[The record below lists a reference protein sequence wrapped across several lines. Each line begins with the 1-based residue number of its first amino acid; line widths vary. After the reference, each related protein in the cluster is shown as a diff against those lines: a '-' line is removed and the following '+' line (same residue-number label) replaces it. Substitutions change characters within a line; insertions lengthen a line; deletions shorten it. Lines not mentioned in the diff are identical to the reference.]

1 MGSLRRV
8 FGPAV
13 FLVSMVCLSAC
24 NIADRPNDQPT
35 DSPITQSMRRSSPR
49 AIADLQEAA
58 CYYKAGYALAPD
70 DLLGLRRLVE
80 VCAVLE
86 EAGVEDASC
95 QEAAERVAAGHGN
108 RGTEGHGEGETR
120 GSPAAVLWAGWL
132 ERTATAEPEHLVG
145 QELDSGWTFLG
156 YDVDEER
163 LIRGEPID
171 LLLYWEGPASA
182 HAGSERDGWY
192 RAGDRW
198 VQVLEGV
205 QNLASNGGF
214 ELGAEDGSP
223 TGFPGDMYRAD
234 PDTRGLVADSRAGR
248 RTTVALLDN
257 TAVYSRTSFAS
268 TWLPVNA
275 DRLYL
280 QAGWMK
286 SVGGNGYLGRRWA
299 GDIAEGVRPY
309 SYVAAGVTADDW
321 QPCAGLA
328 QPLEGATRCQIW
340 LLNYMAV
347 GRVYFDDVTFV
358 EVGRPGK

>member
-1 MGSLRRV
+1 V
-8 FGPAV
+8 V
-13 FLVSMVCLSAC
+13 
-24 NIADRPNDQPT
+24 
-35 DSPITQSMRRSSPR
+35 
-49 AIADLQEAA
+49 
-58 CYYKAGYALAPD
+58 AG
-70 DLLGLRRLVE
+70 
-80 VCAVLE
+80 
-86 EAGVEDASC
+86 
-95 QEAAERVAAGHGN
+95 Q
-108 RGTEGHGEGETR
+108 GEGETQ
-120 GSPAAVLWAGWL
+120 GSPATVLWAGWL
-132 ERTATAEPEHLVG
+132 EQAAIAEPEHLVG

-163 LIRGEPID
+163 LIRGEPVD

-214 ELGAEDGSP
+214 ELGVEDGSP
-223 TGFPGDMYRAD
+223 AGFLGDIYRAD
-234 PDTRGLVADSRAGR
+234 PDTRRLVADSRAGR
-248 RTTVALLDN
+248 RTTVVMLDN
-257 TAVYSRTSFAS
+257 TEIYNRTSFVS

-275 DRLYL
+275 DGLYL

-309 SYVAAGVTADDW
+309 SYVAAGVTADGW
-321 QPCAGLA
+321 HHYAGLA

-340 LLNYMAV
+340 LLNYLAV
-347 GRVYFDDVTFV
+347 GQVYFDDVTFV